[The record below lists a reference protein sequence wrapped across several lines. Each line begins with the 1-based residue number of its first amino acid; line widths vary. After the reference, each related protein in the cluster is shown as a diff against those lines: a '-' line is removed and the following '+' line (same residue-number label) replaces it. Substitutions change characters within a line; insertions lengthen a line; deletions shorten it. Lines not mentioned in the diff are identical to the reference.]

1 MSRRLIFCL
10 VMTLSFLVLVGTIS
24 ALSPD
29 TVQQEQAAENAP
41 NSANG
46 YIIKNFRGKVAVF
59 RNGDEIPIN
68 ITDTEIDSLPDFDN
82 QQLQIGVYA
91 ANEREL
97 KRLLEDYCS

>member
-24 ALSPD
+24 ALTPD
-29 TVQQEQAAENAP
+29 TVQQEQTAETAP
-41 NSANG
+41 SNANG
-46 YIIKNFRGKVAVF
+46 YIIKNFQGKVAVF
-59 RNGDEIPIN
+59 RSGDEILMN
-68 ITDTEIDSLPDFDN
+68 ITDTEINSLPDFDK